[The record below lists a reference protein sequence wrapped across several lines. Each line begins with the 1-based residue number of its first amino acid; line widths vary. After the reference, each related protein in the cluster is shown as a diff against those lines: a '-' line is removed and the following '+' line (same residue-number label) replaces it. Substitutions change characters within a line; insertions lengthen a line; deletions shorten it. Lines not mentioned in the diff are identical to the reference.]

1 MAFNIYSSSSGPL
14 SFYFSFLWSDF
25 FESCHFRSGSNL
37 IVGSSFHSGLV
48 CSFCIGQFITKANFF
63 PLQLLVIFPLPSV
76 LWQQWNS
83 LKTSMCGLKSELRLL
98 RVSRCFAFC
107 FFKARCFDF

>member
-25 FESCHFRSGSNL
+25 CESCRFWSGSNL

-63 PLQLLVIFPLPSV
+63 PLAAPRDF
-76 LWQQWNS
+76 S
-83 LKTSMCGLKSELRLL
+83 LTFRSLAAVE
-98 RVSRCFAFC
+98 
-107 FFKARCFDF
+107 FFENFNVWFKI